1 MQPNYI
7 ILGLNLLSLGL
18 STLVWTA
25 TPTQAAEFLRFSI
38 GNRDFSI
45 PVDVLESYLESKPNN
60 SENQS
65 LDNVANLLSPK
76 IQAQVREILGRR
88 YQFSDAEISH
98 LLSSPMVAD
107 FLIQVGD
114 IVETEPDANG
124 AEAIRNALVSASS
137 LPEGFTLIDMIR
149 EFPSPSIY
157 VNLNEALQALTNMAI
172 LIDSTKITI
181 ADIKKLA
188 SSQAQNAGNLDFS
201 QWRDLRK
208 IGEIPSSKST
218 FTISDSSRDRQFDF
232 DLYLPETTDSNIP
245 TLIISH
251 GLASDRS
258 RFESLAR
265 HLASYGFAVAI
276 PQHTGSD
283 FQQFQDLLIGKVSD
297 MFNPREFI
305 DRPLDISQV
314 LDYLEALNSGD
325 LTNRLNLE
333 NVGVIGHSLGGYT
346 ALVLGGAPLNF
357 AQLNIDCNQDNFSLN
372 PSLFLQCRALELPQ
386 TDINL
391 RDERVNAILL
401 INPINSSI
409 LGEASIN
416 KIAIPVMMVASGL
429 DILAPAILEQIPAFN
444 WLNNSHRY
452 LVLKEKDSHFFDM
465 NQYTAEAIPNLGGLT
480 RPATEISQG
489 YIKSLSVAFFQ
500 THITNNPEYQ
510 QYLQAAYTIH
520 ISDAA
525 YPIHLILPTP
535 DQRLRVR

>member
-7 ILGLNLLSLGL
+7 ILGLKLITLGV
-18 STLVWTA
+18 STLVAIA
-25 TPTQAAEFLRFSI
+25 TPTQAADFLRFSI
-38 GNRDFSI
+38 GNRDVSI
-45 PVDVLESYLESKPNN
+45 PVDVLETYIENPPDH
-60 SENQS
+60 SENHK

-76 IQAQVREILGRR
+76 IQTQLRDILARR
-88 YQFSDAEISH
+88 YQFSDAEIRH

-107 FLIQVGD
+107 FLIQMGD
-114 IVETEPDANG
+114 IIETEPGANG
-124 AEAIRNALVSASS
+124 ADAIRNAMVSASS
-137 LPEGFTLIDMIR
+137 LPDGFTLIDMMR

-157 VNLNEALQALTNMAI
+157 MNLNEALQALTNVAI
-172 LIDSTKITI
+172 LIESTNDII
-181 ADIKKLA
+181 ADIKRLA
-188 SSQAQNAGNLDFS
+188 SSQGQTAGNIDFS

-208 IGEIPSSKST
+208 PGKFPSSKYT
-218 FTISDSSRDRQFDF
+218 YRVSDSIRDRQFNF

-258 RFESLAR
+258 RFEYLAR
-265 HLASYGFAVAI
+265 HLASYGFAVAV

-314 LDYLEALNSGD
+314 LDYLESLNRGD
-325 LTNRLNLE
+325 LSDRLNLD
-333 NVGVIGHSLGGYT
+333 NVGVLGHSLGGYT

-357 AQLNIDCNQDNFSLN
+357 AQLKIDCNQDNFSVN

-386 TDINL
+386 TDTNL

-401 INPINSSI
+401 INPLNSSI

-416 KIAIPVMMVASGL
+416 QIQIPVMMVASGL
-429 DILAPAILEQIPAFN
+429 DILAPAVLEQIPAFN
-444 WLNNSHRY
+444 WLTNSHRY
-452 LVLKEKDSHFFDM
+452 LVFKEKDSHFFDM

-480 RPATEISQG
+480 RPATEISRG
-489 YIKSLSVAFFQ
+489 YMKSLSVAFFQ
-500 THITNNPEYQ
+500 THITNNPEYE
-510 QYLQAAYTIH
+510 QYLQAAYAIH

-535 DQRLRVR
+535 DQKLGVK

>member
-1 MQPNYI
+1 
-7 ILGLNLLSLGL
+7 
-18 STLVWTA
+18 
-25 TPTQAAEFLRFSI
+25 
-38 GNRDFSI
+38 
-45 PVDVLESYLESKPNN
+45 
-60 SENQS
+60 
-65 LDNVANLLSPK
+65 
-76 IQAQVREILGRR
+76 
-88 YQFSDAEISH
+88 
-98 LLSSPMVAD
+98 MVAD
-107 FLIQVGD
+107 FLIKMGY
-114 IVETEPDANG
+114 IVQNEPDANG
-124 AEAIRNALVSASS
+124 AEAIQNALVSASS

-157 VNLNEALQALTNMAI
+157 VNLNEALQALANMAT
-172 LIDSTKITI
+172 LIDSTNQTI

-188 SSQAQNAGNLDFS
+188 FSQAQSAGNIDFS
-201 QWRDLRK
+201 QRKDLRK
-208 IGEIPSSKST
+208 PGDFKSKKQT
-218 FTISDSSRDRQFDF
+218 FTISNLSGDRQFNF

-297 MFNPREFI
+297 MFDPREFI

-314 LDYLEALNSGD
+314 LDYLEALNPGD

-357 AQLNIDCNQDNFSLN
+357 AQLNIDCNQDKFSLN

-386 TDINL
+386 TDTNL
-391 RDERVNAILL
+391 RDKRVNAILL

-416 KIAIPVMMVASGL
+416 QIEIPVMMVASGL

-444 WLNNSHRY
+444 WLNSPPRY
-452 LVLKEKDSHFFDM
+452 LVLKEKDSHFFDI
-465 NQYTAEAIPNLGGLT
+465 NQYPAAIPNLGGFT

-510 QYLQAAYTIH
+510 QYLQAAYAIH

-535 DQRLRVR
+535 DQKLRAR

>member
-7 ILGLNLLSLGL
+7 IFCLHLLSLGF

-25 TPTQAAEFLRFSI
+25 TPTQAADFLRFSI
-38 GNRDFSI
+38 GNRYFSI
-45 PVDVLESYLESKPNN
+45 PVDVLETYLESNQHN

-65 LDNVANLLSPK
+65 LNNVANLLSPK
-76 IQAQVREILGRR
+76 LREKVRVILGRR
-88 YQFSDAEISH
+88 YQFSDAEIRH
-98 LLSSPMVAD
+98 LLSSPMVAN
-107 FLIQVGD
+107 FLIRMGY
-114 IVETEPDANG
+114 IVQNEPDANG
-124 AEAIRNALVSASS
+124 AEAIQNALVSASS
-137 LPEGFTLIDMIR
+137 LPEGFTLIDMLR

-157 VNLNEALQALTNMAI
+157 VNLNEALQALANMAT
-172 LIDSTKITI
+172 LIDSTNQTI

-188 SSQAQNAGNLDFS
+188 FSQAQSAGNIDFS
-201 QWRDLRK
+201 QKKDLRK
-208 IGEIPSSKST
+208 PGDFHSNKQT
-218 FTISDSSRDRQFDF
+218 FTISNLSGDRQFNF

-297 MFNPREFI
+297 MFDPREFI

-314 LDYLEALNSGD
+314 LDYLEALNPGD

-357 AQLNIDCNQDNFSLN
+357 AQLNIDCNQDKFSLN

-386 TDINL
+386 TDTNL
-391 RDERVNAILL
+391 RDKRVNAILL

-416 KIAIPVMMVASGL
+416 QIEIPVMMVASGL

-444 WLNNSHRY
+444 WLNSPHRY
-452 LVLKEKDSHFFDM
+452 LVLKEKDSHFFDI
-465 NQYTAEAIPNLGGLT
+465 NQYPAAIPNLGGFT

-510 QYLQAAYTIH
+510 QYLQAAYAIH

-535 DQRLRVR
+535 DQKLRAR